1 MCSFIVSQSLQYGRA
16 LTCYFFFPM
25 NTSEM
30 PTLKLQSLSAR
41 VFGEIRTETYNP
53 SERQVEPQEFR
64 IVYMCLIYI
73 YLTRFSVT
81 EIRVSG
87 PGKRKCGSPF
97 LSYFRL
103 YMSFLRI
110 SSFFRCR
117 CL

>member
-1 MCSFIVSQSLQYGRA
+1 
-16 LTCYFFFPM
+16 M

-81 EIRVSG
+81 EIRSIRTWEAEVWKSV
-87 PGKRKCGSPF
+87 F
-97 LSYFRL
+97 IIF
-103 YMSFLRI
+103 
-110 SSFFRCR
+110 
-117 CL
+117 

>member
-1 MCSFIVSQSLQYGRA
+1 ML
-16 LTCYFFFPM
+16 FFFPM

-81 EIRVSG
+81 EIRSIRTWEAEVWKSI
-87 PGKRKCGSPF
+87 F
-97 LSYFRL
+97 IIF
-103 YMSFLRI
+103 
-110 SSFFRCR
+110 
-117 CL
+117 